1 MIFRKKI
8 LFKNFD
14 KEIITV
20 QPLIFN
26 GFDKIGLLMILI
38 KNRQDSAEEKR
49 SAALAT
55 AGALRSDNR
64 KKKHVSGV
72 QPETCF

>member
-26 GFDKIGLLMILI
+26 GFDKIELLMILI
-38 KNRQDSAEEKR
+38 KKRQDSVEEKR
-49 SAALAT
+49 SASLAT
-55 AGALRSDNR
+55 GGHSEAIIGN
-64 KKKHVSGV
+64 KKHVSGV